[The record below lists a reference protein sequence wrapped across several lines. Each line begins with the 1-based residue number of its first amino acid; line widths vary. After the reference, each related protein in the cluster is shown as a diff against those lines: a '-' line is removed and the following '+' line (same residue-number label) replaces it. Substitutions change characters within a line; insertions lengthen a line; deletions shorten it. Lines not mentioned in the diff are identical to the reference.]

1 MTTKKWLSIHIFYAS
16 NANPMLLEALEPL
29 TIDLRERG
37 LIQRYFFIRYFQE
50 GPHIRLRL
58 LVEEGVEEEDVKR
71 EAEKTINGYLKRRP
85 ALYSAENDK
94 AQSFYKDM
102 YITEYGQE
110 KWNEVYGAEG
120 KMPLRPNNSMHY
132 IDYEPEYGRYGG
144 PQGIEVAEW
153 HFEKSSE
160 IVMKLI
166 RSTNLH
172 VRSILLGLSIQLALP
187 LCFGLLE
194 DEQRVIQ
201 FLSNYGKYWMDNYG
215 KPKEGADLT
224 ANFEKKFARVSP
236 NLQRRLAEIQS
247 YVVQGKVGTLTSIER
262 EWIGHI
268 RELKERLA
276 ALVAAR
282 KMVFQGRTTRDEAY
296 IPDQPVIA
304 YSILLTSYIH
314 MTNNRLGVSITDEI
328 YLAYLMQRALE
339 EQQQALMAENIL
351 PFQEVAS

>member
-29 TIDLRERG
+29 VIDLRKRG
-37 LIQRYFFIRYFQE
+37 MIRRYFFIRYFQE

-58 LVEEGVEEEDVKR
+58 LVEEGVAEEDVKR
-71 EAEKTINGYLKRRP
+71 EAENVINGYLKRRP

-102 YITEYGQE
+102 YITEYGVE
-110 KWNEVYGAEG
+110 KWNEVYGALG
-120 KMPLRPNNSMHY
+120 KMPIRPNNSMHY

-144 PQGIEVAEW
+144 SDGIEVAEW

-160 IVMKLI
+160 IVMELI

-194 DEQRVIQ
+194 DEQRVVQ
-201 FLSNYGKYWMDNYG
+201 FLANYGKYWMDNYG
-215 KPKEGADLT
+215 RPKEGADLT
-224 ANFEKKFARVSP
+224 ANFEKKYARVAP
-236 NLQRRLAEIQS
+236 NLLRRLTEIQS
-247 YVVQGKVGTLTSIER
+247 YVIQNKVGALTLVER
-262 EWIGHI
+262 EWIAHI
-268 RELKERLA
+268 RELKERLDD
-276 ALVAAR
+276 LVADR
-282 KMVFQGRTTRDEAY
+282 KLVFQGRTTQGEAY
-296 IPDQPVIA
+296 IPDQPAVA
-304 YSILLTSYIH
+304 CSILLTSYLH

-328 YLAYLMQRALE
+328 YLAYLMMRALE
-339 EQQQALMAENIL
+339 EQQQASQVENTL
-351 PFQEVAS
+351 SFQEVAP